1 MLVPVVLSFLF
12 WFLRY
17 HGLSGRC
24 LSGLFYTFLDARN
37 AHHSASY
44 HDESDEFERVTRY
57 YIGQMAHLAKRFDA
71 TSEDDG
77 TVLDHSCLIWISNMW
92 SGIKHDSTKTPLITL
107 GGLDG
112 SLETGRVLDYLNRS
126 DEERKL
132 CSFYLSIMDRRGVFL
147 QTFGDSDIGLKG
159 V

>member
-17 HGLSGRC
+17 YGSSGRC
-24 LSGLFYTFLDARN
+24 LSGLFYPFLDARN

-71 TSEDDG
+71 MPEGDG

-92 SGIKHDSTKTPLITL
+92 SGSKHDSTKMPLITL

-112 SLETGRVLDYLNRS
+112 SLETGRVLDYLNGS

-132 CSFYLSIMDRRGVFL
+132 CSFYLYIMDRRGVFL
-147 QTFGDSDIGLKG
+147 QTFGDSDIRLKA